1 MNLQLIKQDK
11 FNDILVDV
19 YRNDNDEVFM
29 TAEQLGD
36 ALEYSFPRQSINKI
50 VTRAPY
56 LAEEDFSVETK
67 LTSTDGKFYNT
78 RLFTED
84 GIYEITML
92 SKQPK
97 AMEFRRFIR
106 QLLKGLRK
114 GEVKL
119 LPQDVKP
126 QDQLLTLLAGAKF
139 IADDLRVNDTSRLG
153 MYRDIHSQVGLPT
166 GHILPYVKSNGVL
179 KSATT
184 LLKDNNSP
192 MSAIKFNQRM
202 VAKGLLEER
211 TRPSSKGGVKK
222 FKCLTDKGLEYGENL
237 ASPHNPKEV
246 QPHYFDNG
254 FAQLLELLND

>member
-11 FNDILVDV
+11 FNNILVDV

-29 TAEQLGD
+29 TIDQLAN
-36 ALEYSFPRQSINKI
+36 ALEYASKSAIENML
-50 VTRAPY
+50 TRNSY
-56 LAEEDFSVETK
+56 LKDEEFS
-67 LTSTDGKFYNT
+67 STHDVWVDGKMRNT

-97 AMEFRRFIR
+97 AMEFRQFIR

-114 GEVKL
+114 GEIKL
-119 LPQDVKP
+119 LPSDVKP
-126 QDQLLTLLAGAKF
+126 QDQLLTLLTGAKF
-139 IADDLRVNDTSRLG
+139 IADDLRVNDVSRLG
-153 MYRDIHSQVGLPT
+153 MYRDIHSQAGLPT
-166 GHILPYVKSNGVL
+166 GHILPYVESNGVL

-184 LLKDNNSP
+184 LLKENGSP

-202 VAKGLLEER
+202 VDKGLLEER

-246 QPHYFDNG
+246 QPYYFDNG
-254 FAQLLELLND
+254 FAKLLESLND

>member
-1 MNLQLIKQDK
+1 MELSLAKK
-11 FNDILVDV
+11 EFFGEVGVDLHQ
-19 YRNDNDEVFM
+19 NGNGEVFM
-29 TAEQLGD
+29 TIEQLSS
-36 ALEYSFPRQSINKI
+36 ALEYSGKSSIDSI
-50 VTRAPY
+50 VSRNPY
-56 LAEEDFSVETK
+56 LRESYFSVTCK
-67 LTSTDGKFYNT
+67 MQATDGKSYNT

-97 AMEFRRFIR
+97 AMEFRQFIR
-106 QLLKGLRK
+106 RLLKGLRK
-114 GEVKL
+114 GEIKL
-119 LPQDVKP
+119 LAPDTKP

-139 IADDLRVNDTSRLG
+139 IADDLRVNDVSRLG
-153 MYRDIHSQVGLPT
+153 MYRDIHTQAGLPT

-179 KSATT
+179 KSATV
-184 LLKDNNSP
+184 LLKENGSP

-222 FKCLTDKGLEYGENL
+222 FKCLTEKGLEYGENL

-254 FAQLLELLND
+254 FAQLLELING

>member
-11 FNDILVDV
+11 FNEILVDV

-29 TAEQLGD
+29 TTKQLGE
-36 ALEYSFPRQSINKI
+36 ALEYSNPVIAINKL
-50 VTRAPY
+50 VSRNGR
-56 LAEEDFSVETK
+56 LQEERFSVVTT
-67 LTSTDGKFYNT
+67 LVSTDGKQYQT
-78 RLFTED
+78 RLFTEY
-84 GIYEITML
+84 GIYEVTML

-97 AMEFRRFIR
+97 ASAFRDFA
-106 QLLKGLRK
+106 QDMLVGLRK
-114 GEVKL
+114 GEIKL
-119 LPQDVKP
+119 LPPGVKP
-126 QDQLLTLLAGAKF
+126 QDQLLTLLTGAKF
-139 IADDLRVNDTSRLG
+139 IADDLRVNDVSRLG
-153 MYRDIHSQVGLPT
+153 MYRDIHSQAGLPT

-179 KSATT
+179 KSATV
-184 LLKDNNSP
+184 LLKDNGSP

-222 FKCLTDKGLEYGENL
+222 FKCLTSKGLEYGENL

>member
-1 MNLQLIKQDK
+1 MDLQLIKQDK
-11 FNDILVDV
+11 FNNILVDV

-29 TAEQLGD
+29 TSEQLGNV
-36 ALEYSFPRQSINKI
+36 LEYSHPRQSINKI
-50 VTRAPY
+50 VARSPY
-56 LAEEDFSVETK
+56 LAGEAFSVEVK
-67 LTSTDGKFYNT
+67 LTSTDGKVYDT
-78 RLFTED
+78 RIFTED

-97 AMEFRRFIR
+97 AQEFRQFIR

-114 GEVKL
+114 GEIKL
-119 LPQDVKP
+119 LPPDAKP
-126 QDQLLTLLAGAKF
+126 QDQLLTLLTGAKF
-139 IADDLRVNDTSRLG
+139 IADDLRVNDVSRLG
-153 MYRDIHSQVGLPT
+153 MYRDIHSQAGLPT
-166 GHILPYVKSNGVL
+166 GHILPYVKTNGVL
-179 KSATT
+179 KSATA
-184 LLKDNNSP
+184 LLKGNGSP

-246 QPHYFDNG
+246 QPHYFDNT
-254 FAQLLELLND
+254 FTQLLELINV

>member
-29 TAEQLGD
+29 TIDQLAN
-36 ALEYSFPRQSINKI
+36 ALEYASKSAIENML
-50 VTRAPY
+50 TRNNY
-56 LAEEDFSVETK
+56 LKDKEFS
-67 LTSTDGKFYNT
+67 STHDVWVDGKVRNT

-114 GEVKL
+114 GEIKL

-126 QDQLLTLLAGAKF
+126 QDQLLTLLTGAKF
-139 IADDLRVNDTSRLG
+139 IADDLRVNDVSRLG
-153 MYRDIHSQVGLPT
+153 MYRDIHAQAGLPT
-166 GHILPYVKSNGVL
+166 GHILPYVESNGVL

-184 LLKDNNSP
+184 LLKENGSP

-211 TRPSSKGGVKK
+211 TRPSSKGGIKK

-246 QPHYFDNG
+246 QPHYFDNT

>member
-1 MNLQLIKQDK
+1 MNLQLMKQDK

-29 TAEQLGD
+29 TAKQLGE
-36 ALEYSFPRQSINKI
+36 ALEYAHPQRSIDKFFDNND
-50 VTRAPY
+50 Y
-56 LAEEDFSVETK
+56 LLSTSFSVRTK
-67 LTSTDGKFYNT
+67 MVSTDGKRYDT
-78 RLFTED
+78 RLLTED

-97 AMEFRRFIR
+97 AMEFRQFIR

-114 GEVKL
+114 GEIKL
-119 LPQDVKP
+119 LPPNVKP
-126 QDQLLTLLAGAKF
+126 QDQLLTLLTGAKF
-139 IADDLRVNDTSRLG
+139 IADDLRVNDVSRLG
-153 MYRDIHSQVGLPT
+153 MYRDIHSQAGLPT

-179 KSATT
+179 KSATA
-184 LLKDNNSP
+184 LLKGNSSP

-211 TRPSSKGGVKK
+211 TRPSNKGGVKK

-246 QPHYFDNG
+246 QPHYFDNT
-254 FAQLLELLND
+254 FMQLLELLND

>member
-29 TAEQLGD
+29 TIDQLAN
-36 ALEYSFPRQSINKI
+36 ALEYSDRNGVEKI
-50 VTRAPY
+50 VQRNSHLKEVKY
-56 LAEEDFSVETK
+56 SVTDS
-67 LTSTDGKFYNT
+67 LSATDGKRYNT
-78 RLFTED
+78 RIFTEK
-84 GIYEITML
+84 GIYEVTML

-97 AMEFRRFIR
+97 AREFREFV
-106 QLLKGLRK
+106 QDLLTAIRK
-114 GEVKL
+114 GEIKL

>member
-29 TAEQLGD
+29 TIDQLAN
-36 ALEYSFPRQSINKI
+36 ALEYSDRNGVEKI
-50 VTRAPY
+50 VQRNSH
-56 LAEEDFSVETK
+56 LKEDKYSVTDS
-67 LTSTDGKFYNT
+67 LSAADGKRYNT
-78 RLFTED
+78 RIFTEK
-84 GIYEITML
+84 GIYEVTML

-97 AMEFRRFIR
+97 AREFREFV
-106 QLLKGLRK
+106 QDLLIAIRK
-114 GEVKL
+114 GEIKL
-119 LPQDVKP
+119 LPPNVKP

-139 IADDLRVNDTSRLG
+139 IADDLRVNDVSRLG
-153 MYRDIHSQVGLPT
+153 MYRDIHSQAGLPT

-179 KSATT
+179 KSATA
-184 LLKDNNSP
+184 LLKDNGSP

-246 QPHYFDNG
+246 QPHYFDNT
-254 FAQLLELLND
+254 FMQLLELLND